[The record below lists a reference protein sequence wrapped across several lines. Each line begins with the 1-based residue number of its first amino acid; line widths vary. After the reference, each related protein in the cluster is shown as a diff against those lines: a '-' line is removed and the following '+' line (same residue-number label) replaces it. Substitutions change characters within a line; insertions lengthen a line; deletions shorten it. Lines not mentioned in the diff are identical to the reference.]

1 MSTII
6 IILFL
11 ILLNGFFSFSEMAIV
26 ASRKSILKEM
36 FRKGNKNAGKVIKI
50 IENQGKF
57 LSTIQVGITAV
68 GTFAAAYGGATI
80 AVEFA
85 KILNK
90 ISFINPN
97 GEVVALT
104 IVVASLTYITVVI
117 GELIPKKTALRNP
130 EKFSTFIAGS
140 IAIFSKLFSP
150 IVSFLDYSAEIV
162 MKLLGVFA
170 TQKNNNAEE
179 EVKAIINE
187 GVETGTIEKSEHEIM
202 HRIFRL
208 DDREA
213 KSIMTHL
220 SEICFIKIDDPID
233 EIKRKI
239 KQANHSVYPVIEGD
253 SQKVIGLIQA
263 KDILSDILS
272 EDKIH
277 LKKHLKEAHFIPEN
291 IDCLKVLELFKT
303 IPVNM
308 AIVINEY
315 GSTEGIVTASDVFE
329 AIVGT
334 LPANYDE
341 HNEVM
346 IIKRDET
353 SWLVDG
359 MTPIDEINI
368 VIGIEEI
375 NHEAKYDTIS
385 GFVVDTLEQIPT
397 EGVKFVKYNHSF
409 EIVDMDGIKIDKIL
423 ITNLNNSQQEETDF

>member
-80 AVEFA
+80 AIEFA

-90 ISFINPN
+90 IPFINPN
-97 GEVVALT
+97 GEIVALT

-130 EKFSTFIAGS
+130 EKFSTFIAS
-140 IAIFSKLFSP
+140 PIAIFSKIFLP
-150 IVSFLDYSAEIV
+150 IVSLLDYSAELI
-162 MKLLGVFA
+162 MKLFGVFA
-170 TQKNNNAEE
+170 PQNNNDAEE

-187 GVETGTIEKSEHEIM
+187 GFESGTIEKSEHEIM

-220 SEICFIKIDDPID
+220 SEISFIKIDDSID
-233 EIKRKI
+233 DIKRKLN
-239 KQANHSVYPVIEGD
+239 QANHSVYPVIEGD

-263 KDILSDILS
+263 KDILSDLLN
-272 EDKIH
+272 EDKID
-277 LKKHLKEAHFIPEN
+277 LKKHLKETHFIPEN

-329 AIVGT
+329 AIVGA

-341 HNEVM
+341 NNEVM

-397 EGVKFVKYNHSF
+397 EGVKFIKYNHSF
-409 EIVDMDGIKIDKIL
+409 EIIDMDGIKIDKIL
-423 ITNLNNSQQEETDF
+423 ITNLNNLQQEETDF